1 MAALFGAGLGLAA
14 RRRLVVGAAGI
25 AAFGLLGL
33 AAAAADPRASLPAS
47 AGALL
52 AAVVAGVAALHRLL
66 AAAPTGR
73 GATQAGQPGAAPIPP
88 ASTAAEPAAP
98 VPAVAG
104 HTTGRRGFL
113 RVAAL
118 ATGVAALSAASG
130 RWLTQRSAVAL
141 ARSEL
146 LLPTRVGSTGEIR
159 AAVDLVV
166 EGVVPFVTP
175 NKRFYRFD
183 TALVVPRVDVDTWR
197 LRLSGMVDRPQDL
210 TYDQLV
216 DLGLSEHWTTLAC
229 VSNEVGGGL
238 IGNALWGG
246 VPLRTVLDLAGV
258 QAGATQIVARSVD
271 GWTAGFPTG
280 AAYDGREA
288 LVAVSMNG
296 EPLPLEHGYPVRL
309 VVPGLYGY
317 VSATKWLGELELT
330 TLEAFDAYWVPRGW
344 SKLGPIK
351 TQSRIDVPSFGATV
365 PAGIVPVAGVAWA
378 QGRGI
383 SAVEVQ
389 VDEAGWQ
396 PARLAAAL
404 NDDTWRQWVWEWD
417 ATPGPHSLQVR
428 ATDGDGMTQTAERR
442 PVMPD
447 GATGYHTIR
456 VNVRAADS

>member
-1 MAALFGAGLGLAA
+1 AVDGAGAQ
-14 RRRLVVGAAGI
+14 
-25 AAFGLLGL
+25 
-33 AAAAADPRASLPAS
+33 AAANEDA
-47 AGALL
+47 
-52 AAVVAGVAALHRLL
+52 
-66 AAAPTGR
+66 
-73 GATQAGQPGAAPIPP
+73 
-88 ASTAAEPAAP
+88 
-98 VPAVAG
+98 VPAG
-104 HTTGRRGFL
+104 GPTTGRRTFL

-130 RWLTQRSAVAL
+130 RWLTQRAAVAL
-141 ARSEL
+141 ARSQVV
-146 LLPTRVGSTGEIR
+146 LPTPVRSAAAIPD
-159 AAVDLVV
+159 AVDLDV
-166 EGVVPFVTP
+166 EGLSPFVTP
-175 NKRFYRFD
+175 NERFYRID
-183 TALVVPRVDVDTWR
+183 TALVVPRVDVKTWR
-197 LRLSGMVDRPQDL
+197 LGLSGMVDRPQDL

-258 QAGATQIVARSVD
+258 QPGATQIVARSVD
-271 GWTAGFPTG
+271 GWTAGFPTS

-330 TLEAFDAYWVPRGW
+330 TLEAFDAYWIPRGW
-344 SKLGPIK
+344 SKFGPVK
-351 TQSRIDVPSFGATV
+351 TQSRIDVPNFGGTV
-365 PAGIVPVAGVAWA
+365 PAGTVAVAGVAWA

-389 VDEAGWQ
+389 VDDAGWQ

-404 NDDTWRQWVWEWD
+404 NDDTWRQWVWEWE
-417 ATPGPHSLQVR
+417 ATPGPHTLQVR
-428 ATDGDGMTQTAERR
+428 ATDAEGMTQTAERR

-447 GATGYHTIR
+447 GATGYHTVR